1 MKNLFLRSVFF
12 IMGIIIFNACAPEP
26 VGPVL
31 VAPGPTST
39 LVLPTF
45 SPRKTPEPLTTATP
59 APAKPDASRS
69 ALVTQPDGSVLFT
82 DFKGNYSLVLPSNW
96 TPARVNEKEYAS
108 LMLNEAITDSLLQT
122 YLMAYRNRDG
132 ETYRLFAFDLAGRV
146 DVSDYLTNIEIYLDD
161 REVITVK
168 QARLNLEKARQ
179 KDSKIIEALESKD
192 ITTTTTGYSVGI
204 YRAIL
209 ETRAVT
215 AQKSSIYYSA
225 AVITPYNTGLLIIT
239 LGAPVE
245 LRDKVEVV
253 MDDLIESYRETR

>member
-1 MKNLFLRSVFF
+1 MKNLFLRSFFF
-12 IMGIIIFNACAPEP
+12 IIGIIIFSSCAPEP
-26 VGPVL
+26 GGPAL

-69 ALVTQPDGSVLFT
+69 ALVTQPDGSILFT
-82 DFKGNYSLVLPSNW
+82 DFKGNYSLVLPPNW
-96 TPARVNEKEYAS
+96 TPARVNEKEYAN

-161 REVITVK
+161 REAITVK

-179 KDSKIIEALESKD
+179 KDSKIIETLESKD
-192 ITTTTTGYSVGI
+192 ITTTTGYSVGI

-209 ETRAVT
+209 DTRAVT
-215 AQKSSIYYSA
+215 AQKSTIYYSA

-239 LGAPVE
+239 LGAPAE
-245 LRDKVEVV
+245 LRDKVESV